1 MTSTEFHLFNY
12 GSYPYIPHAS
22 DLPNSAYIDLP
33 NKYFDPIHGKHS
45 LATYLD
51 TLVFGE
57 ELGFDGIHSTTQ
69 IGGPVGITPSANIV
83 ASYLAAKTSRIK
95 IGTLG
100 PIMNAATSP
109 MRVAEDIAL
118 LDQLSGGRLIVG
130 LPMGHGQ
137 NYHAIGTANPATARE
152 RYWEGHD
159 LMRKAFTHPGPFEW
173 VGKHY
178 HVPYAN
184 LWPKPIQEPFPEI
197 WIPAAGS
204 RITLEK
210 AAEFGYVYQGLF
222 VPRKALARNI
232 ATFRESTEKWG
243 YTAKDSQ
250 IALVLFI
257 HVAET
262 DEQAR
267 REAEPHL
274 LSLFQ
279 NINRSPQHDAFPPGH
294 FSVDSLRAA
303 LTGGGYR
310 DRDISKLS
318 YEEIEETGWS
328 IVGSPET
335 VREKLEE
342 TISTLG
348 VGKIIHVADMGSM
361 PNWMIRKSLTLMAE
375 QVIPHFRDPGGLPMW
390 AKTELPA
397 ATHTA
402 FGAYAAEHRPLV
414 PAQVDMPGVGI
425 VDTQRA
431 HIEELRIPLTREQKD
446 GEV

>member
-1 MTSTEFHLFNY
+1 MANVEFHLFNY
-12 GSYPYIPHAS
+12 GAYPFIPHAK

-33 NKYFDPIHGKHS
+33 NRYFDPIHGNRQLES
-45 LATYLD
+45 YLD
-51 TLVFGE
+51 TLVLGE
-57 ELGFDGIHSTTQ
+57 KLGFDGIHTTTQ
-69 IGGPVGITPSANIV
+69 MGGPIGMTPSANLT
-83 ASYLAAKTSRIK
+83 AAYLAAKTSRIK

-100 PIMNAATSP
+100 PILNSFSNP
-109 MRVAEDIAL
+109 MRAAEEIAM

-137 NYHAIGTANPATARE
+137 NYHAAATMNPATARE

-159 LMRKAFTHPGPFEW
+159 LIRKAFTDEGPFEW

-184 LWPKPIQEPFPEI
+184 LWPKPIQKPFPEI

-222 VPRKALARNI
+222 VPRKALAKNI
-232 ATFRESTEKWG
+232 ATFREATEKFG
-243 YTAKDSQ
+243 YKANDSQ

-294 FSVDSLRAA
+294 FSVESLRAA

-318 YEEIEETGWS
+318 FEEIEQMGWS
-328 IVGSPET
+328 VVGSPET

-342 TISTLG
+342 TIKTLG
-348 VGKIIHVADMGSM
+348 VGKIIHVADLGSA

-375 QVIPHFRDPGGLPMW
+375 QVIPYFRGADGLPVW
-390 AKTELPA
+390 AKTELPNS
-397 ATHTA
+397 THTG
-402 FGAYAAEHRPLV
+402 FGAYALKTPPLV

-431 HIEELRIPLTREQKD
+431 HVEELRVPLR
-446 GEV
+446 VR